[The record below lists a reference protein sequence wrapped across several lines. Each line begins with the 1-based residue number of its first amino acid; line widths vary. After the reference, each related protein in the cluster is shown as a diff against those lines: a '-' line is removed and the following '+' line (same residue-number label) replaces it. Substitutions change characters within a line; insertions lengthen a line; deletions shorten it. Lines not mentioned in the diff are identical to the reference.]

1 VWGGSDV
8 EWEESGEESSRENPR
23 ACLIESCYSA
33 TAAARRT
40 LFFFVVVQHGGPV
53 CFLSFVIFSKKNLIC
68 ERRSGFILL
77 MYCGISLFLYK
88 E

>member
-1 VWGGSDV
+1 MGG
-8 EWEESGEESSRENPR
+8 EWRGEQQREPSGLFNRVLLQCYCSSKED
-23 ACLIESCYSA
+23 S
-33 TAAARRT
+33 
-40 LFFFVVVQHGGPV
+40 FFFVVVQHGGPV